1 MDDLKTSQRRR
12 KKRLYRM
19 GPMLF
24 LAFFAT
30 ITVCFSSFPGK
41 VKRGLREIF
50 APKLEKSIP
59 DVEEISR
66 RLEVQ
71 IRAELSEK
79 HGNEIKALK
88 KSLAIAEKKISE
100 TPVDP
105 VTAPV
110 PDLGPIT
117 DVRKLRSGIPFV
129 TEVKVES
136 GGIASTERM
145 NDASYTATYQL
156 SLRLPVPAKT
166 LSEIESSNPEISKML
181 PGLPS
186 LIEGATI
193 SPWFAKLYQNKT
205 GRVRRDANLL
215 NELLTKHNLY
225 DCETILNFKSASGRM
240 VFFLQAEM
248 DVVSDGSDGDRLPVM
263 PEDIVDSP
271 NYQPFTSYGW
281 PKKTQQPN
289 PMVEGWEKRI
299 VAAQHELAANTTSAQ
314 RKTWLRE
321 RIQYLKRG
329 IADMKSRSFLIA
341 DYDPFIVIPVDILA
355 SDEPSTPNVG
365 DYAVVVYAGKL
376 YPSIVG
382 DGGPTFKVGEG
393 SLRIARELNPKSS
406 PYSRPVS
413 DLKVGYFIFPGSRD
427 TEKSQP
433 DYEKW
438 RQRCQE
444 LLGEIGGVGEGYQL
458 HSWQDLFPPPPV
470 PVIDTLAP
478 VEDSVSVVEKLT
490 EKISAEPLTPPTPAS
505 DESAP
510 EKGPE

>member
-1 MDDLKTSQRRR
+1 MDDLKTSQRRQ
-12 KKRLYRM
+12 KKRFYRM

-30 ITVCFSSFPGK
+30 IALCFSSFPGK

-50 APKLEKSIP
+50 APKSESSLP
-59 DVEEISR
+59 DIEEISR
-66 RLEVQ
+66 RIEAR
-71 IRAELSEK
+71 IRAELGEK
-79 HGNEIKALK
+79 YGNEIEALE
-88 KSLAIAEKKISE
+88 KSLATAEKKIAE
-100 TPVDP
+100 KLADP
-105 VTAPV
+105 VTPPV
-110 PDLGPIT
+110 ADLGPIT
-117 DVRKLRSGIPFV
+117 DVRKLRSGIPFI
-129 TEVKVES
+129 TEVKVGS
-136 GGIASTERM
+136 GGIASTERL
-145 NDASYTATYQL
+145 NDESYTATYQL
-156 SLRLPVPAKT
+156 SLKLPVPAKT

-186 LIEGATI
+186 LIEGATV
-193 SPWFAKLYQNKT
+193 SPWFAKLYQNKA

-248 DVVSDGSDGDRLPVM
+248 DVVSDGSDGDRLAVM
-263 PEDIVDSP
+263 PIDIVDSA

-289 PMVEGWEKRI
+289 PMVQGWERRV
-299 VAAQHELAANTTSAQ
+299 VAAQKELAANTTSAQ

-355 SDEPSTPNVG
+355 SDEPYAPNIG

-376 YPSIVG
+376 YPAIVG

-413 DLKVGYFIFPGSRD
+413 DLKVGYLIFPGSRD
-427 TEKSQP
+427 AEKSPP
-433 DYEKW
+433 DYVKW
-438 RQRCQE
+438 RERCQE
-444 LLGEIGGVGEGYQL
+444 LLGEIGGMGEGYQL
-458 HSWQDLFPPPPV
+458 HSWQDLFPPPV
-470 PVIDTLAP
+470 PVIDTPAP
-478 VEDSVSVVEKLT
+478 VEDPLSAVENLT
-490 EKISAEPLTPPTPAS
+490 GENSLDPLTPPTPAS